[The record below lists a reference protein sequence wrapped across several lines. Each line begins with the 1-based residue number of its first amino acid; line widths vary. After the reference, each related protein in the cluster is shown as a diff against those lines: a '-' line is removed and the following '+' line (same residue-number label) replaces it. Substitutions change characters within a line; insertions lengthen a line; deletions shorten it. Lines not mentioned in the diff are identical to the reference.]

1 MLEVT
6 HWKTVISQSI
16 PFVTYGCVHTEFLMG
31 KTISTGTLVITATI
45 VNVVHTV
52 HQNVDTANQI

>member
-6 HWKTVISQSI
+6 HWKTVLSQSI

-31 KTISTGTLVITATI
+31 KTISTGTLVIAATI
-45 VNVVHTV
+45 VVHTV
-52 HQNVDTANQI
+52 HQNVGTANQI